1 MFNKFFLVVFSLVL
15 FTSGVFALEIVFPVS
30 ADVSENSTIELGKI
44 SPGQQF
50 ELIISDERFNA
61 VEVTGSF
68 SSWSEDSV
76 FYEKNTG
83 IKINVPFDASL
94 GAKNISFKAF
104 NSSSGLSESFNALV
118 NVRKDLWSVN
128 ISGLSQ
134 TAEVNFPVNYKLTF
148 SNESIGKQKISVS
161 SNLTSYW
168 MKEKTFVVEPK
179 SVLKDLI
186 EVNPRHYGTRA
197 FNFVLKSS
205 SSAETKE
212 FQSKLRVE
220 SSLLSKYSSPLYGF
234 PFFTP
239 TLFPYY
245 LVESFVGFFLK

>member
-1 MFNKFFLVVFSLVL
+1 MFNKFFFVCFLLIL
-15 FTSGVFALEIVFPVS
+15 FTSAVFSLEIVFPVS
-30 ADVSENSTIELGKI
+30 AEVSENSTIELGKI
-44 SPGQQF
+44 SPGQQV

-94 GAKNISFKAF
+94 GAKNISFRAF
-104 NSSSGLSESFNALV
+104 NSSSGLSESFNVLV
-118 NVRKDLWSVN
+118 NVQKDLWSVN
-128 ISGLSQ
+128 ISSLSQ
-134 TAEVNFPVNYKLTF
+134 TAEVNSPVDYQLTF
-148 SNESIGKQKISVS
+148 SNESIGKQEISVS
-161 SNLTSYW
+161 SNLPSYW

-179 SVLKDLI
+179 SVLKGSI
-186 EVNPRHYGTRA
+186 KVNPRHYGARE
-197 FNFVLKSS
+197 FNFVLKSFFS
-205 SSAETKE
+205 DETKK
-212 FQSKLRVE
+212 FQSKLMVE
-220 SSLLSKYSSPLYGF
+220 SSLLSKYSAPLYGF

-245 LVESFVGFFLK
+245 LIESFAGFFLK